1 MEICGASVIAQSL
14 PSATTT
20 KLTIKLM
27 SKINP
32 TLKFAIIGVL
42 LGFATGIIFGTLSA
56 VITLILK

>member
-1 MEICGASVIAQSL
+1 
-14 PSATTT
+14 
-20 KLTIKLM
+20 M